1 MSDRSTTSRVGRP
14 RARSV
19 HQTLKGT
26 AKVGRPRS
34 KSVQKPK
41 TKGSAKK
48 STNPTKRAV
57 RPILQ
62 LEQYIVEA
70 NQRLLGDQ
78 LPDLLPLDL
87 EQGDNIPL
95 NPPNQP
101 LDIPAGEENQ
111 QNQAEEQNQITNL
124 PPEQEEYNQIG

>member
-1 MSDRSTTSRVGRP
+1 MTDRPKTSRVSIP

-19 HQTLKGT
+19 HQMPKST

-48 STNPTKRAV
+48 NTNPAKRAV

-62 LEQYIVEA
+62 LE
-70 NQRLLGDQ
+70 
-78 LPDLLPLDL
+78 
-87 EQGDNIPL
+87 
-95 NPPNQP
+95 
-101 LDIPAGEENQ
+101 
-111 QNQAEEQNQITNL
+111 
-124 PPEQEEYNQIG
+124 